1 MVSAIVANM
10 NHVYVPHLTFRN
22 SIFNCLLNEI
32 KCLAGKAIISCYPQ
46 HQPSHRCSRIKLFH
60 IIDISSWIDMPSAG
74 PHTAINLNR
83 YHQERKGVIKT
94 PFPCLVKLELF
105 NNLNA
110 FKIGLKHLEK
120 EIRCNRLLYLL
131 CHQIT
136 LVKPN
141 KLTIKPTIAIKSAI
155 VDNGDNGNSLLCLMQ
170 QLSSLV

>member
-1 MVSAIVANM
+1 MSMFLILAFVN
-10 NHVYVPHLTFRN
+10 P
-22 SIFNCLLNEI
+22 IFNSSFNQI
-32 KCLAGKAIISCYPQ
+32 ICLAGKSVIGCYPQ
-46 HQPSHRCSRIKLFH
+46 HQPSHRCSCIQFLH
-60 IIDISSWIDMPSAG
+60 IIDISSRIDVPTAC

-105 NNLNA
+105 DNLNA

-136 LVKPN
+136 LVKAN
-141 KLTIKPTIAIKSAI
+141 KLTIKPTIAITSAI

-170 QLSSLV
+170 QLSALV